1 MNEVPEAPVPE
12 TKTLKTRKKR
22 EMTPELL
29 EKLKLARERAAELR
43 QQAKETKSKL
53 PAELPEKER
62 SKVAQYLATRKAIKA
77 KIKEE
82 IVEEIEKTP
91 STKSLPSTSFGRE
104 TNTEHEV
111 DSKGYMLPT
120 PKESPPPVP
129 KSDPVPIPQRVKK
142 IKEAEIE
149 SDEEEEYTTIK
160 VPKKKLIKWKQYAE
174 RPPPEPEKS
183 KRNVPQYNP
192 YTTQH
197 LINLA
202 MNGYKF

>member
-1 MNEVPEAPVPE
+1 MNEVPDTPELPEA
-12 TKTLKTRKKR
+12 KTLKTRKKR

-43 QQAKETKSKL
+43 AMAKDTKSKL
-53 PAELPEKER
+53 PDNIPEKEKT
-62 SKVAQYLATRKAIKA
+62 KVAQYLATRKAIKA

-91 STKSLPSTSFGRE
+91 STKILNTEPS
-104 TNTEHEV
+104 TEHEV
-111 DSKGYMLPT
+111 DSKGFMLPKGST
-120 PKESPPPVP
+120 EPPPPVP
-129 KSDPVPIPQRVKK
+129 KKSEAIPIPVPKKVK
-142 IKEAEIE
+142 EPVVE

-160 VPKKKLIKWKQYAE
+160 VPKKKLIKWKNYAE
-174 RPPPEPEKS
+174 RPPPEPEKP
-183 KRNVPQYNP
+183 KRHVPQYNP

>member
-1 MNEVPEAPVPE
+1 MNEVPDAPELPE
-12 TKTLKTRKKR
+12 SKTVKTRKKR

-43 QQAKETKSKL
+43 AMAKDTKSKL
-53 PAELPEKER
+53 PDNIPEKEKT
-62 SKVAQYLATRKAIKA
+62 KVAQYLATRKAIKA

-91 STKSLPSTSFGRE
+91 STKVL
-104 TNTEHEV
+104 NTEHEV
-111 DSKGYMLPT
+111 DSKGFMLPKKST
-120 PKESPPPVP
+120 DPPPPVP
-129 KSDPVPIPQRVKK
+129 QKTEPIPIPVPKKVK
-142 IKEAEIE
+142 EPVIE

-174 RPPPEPEKS
+174 RPPPEPEKP